1 MSGRTPLLV
10 LLALTAASV
19 EAPAQEPGPGD
30 PTTVFASGFTAPCR
44 IEFNSEGDMFV
55 KDGAVI
61 YRVAP
66 DGSSTVFT
74 NEVPDA
80 RGFTFDAFGDMIVP
94 SPGNATIYKVSPEA
108 VVTEFISV
116 FNARRARTGP
126 DGSLWFAAIDSIH
139 HYDAVGRHLASVDV
153 MSQGGAAFGLR
164 FSPSG
169 ELFFSSWGGYW
180 KLVDGEVV
188 PVLVGVLPRAGA
200 PTFDE
205 LGNVYAGHESV
216 TEGDPHRVILYDSGM
231 NVLDDAFIT
240 AVDPPCGIQFG
251 RDSDGSTND
260 RLFISQRDGTIV
272 EANPAGIAAPGF
284 PVVGL
289 SLSEI
294 DEEDCADA
302 VVGVAAA
309 VSENEATF
317 LDVIGNNNGSYDVGD
332 FRAYLT
338 RTGVVDGS

>member
-19 EAPAQEPGPGD
+19 DAPAQEPGPGD
-30 PTTVFASGFTAPCR
+30 PTTIFVTGFSEPCR
-44 IEFNSEGDMFV
+44 TEFNSEGDLFV

-74 NEVPDA
+74 EEVPDG
-80 RGFTFDAFGDMIVP
+80 RGFTFDAFDDMIVP
-94 SPGNATIYKVSPEA
+94 SPGNSTIYKVSPEG

-139 HYDAVGRHLASVDV
+139 HYDAMGRHLASFDV

-169 ELFFSSWGGYW
+169 ELYFSSWGGYW
-180 KLVDGEVV
+180 KLVDGVVV
-188 PVLVGVLPRAGA
+188 PVLTDVLPRAGG

-205 LGNVYAGHESV
+205 LGNIYTYHESV
-216 TEGDPHRVILYDSGM
+216 TEGDPHRVILYDSAWE
-231 NVLDDAFIT
+231 VVDDAFVT
-240 AVDPPCGIQFG
+240 DVEPPCGTMFG
-251 RDSDGSTND
+251 RDDDGSTNA

-294 DEEDCADA
+294 DEEDCADE
-302 VVGVAAA
+302 VVGVPAL
-309 VSENEATF
+309 SENESTF

-332 FRAYLT
+332 FRAYLV

>member
-1 MSGRTPLLV
+1 V

-19 EAPAQEPGPGD
+19 DAPAQEPGPGD

-44 IEFNSEGDMFV
+44 MEFDSEGDLFV

-74 NEVPDA
+74 DEVPDG

-94 SPGNATIYKVSPEA
+94 SPGNSTIHKVSPAAE
-108 VVTEFISV
+108 VTDFISV
-116 FNARRARTGP
+116 FNARRVRTGP

-139 HYDAVGRHLASVDV
+139 HYDAMGRHLESVDV

-180 KLVDGEVV
+180 KLVDGVVV
-188 PVLVGVLPRAGA
+188 PVLTEVLPRGGA

-205 LGNVYAGHESV
+205 LGNIYTGHESV
-216 TEGDPHRVILYDSGM
+216 TEGDPHRVILYDSDM
-231 NVLDDAFIT
+231 SVLDDAFVT
-240 AVDPPCGIQFG
+240 DVEPPCGIQFG
-251 RDSDGSTND
+251 RETDGSTNA
-260 RLFISQRDGTIV
+260 RLFIAQRDGTIV

-289 SLSEI
+289 ALNEI

-302 VVGVAAA
+302 VVGVPAS
-309 VSENEATF
+309 VSEDESTF
-317 LDVIGNNNGSYDVGD
+317 LDAIGNNNGSYDAGD
-332 FRAYLT
+332 FRAYLV